1 MKRPSVDD
9 LDEEIRGHIALAIQE
24 RIDRG
29 EDPKA
34 ARLAA
39 LREFG
44 NVPLT
49 RDDIRSVWRPHWVEA
64 LGALGRDMRFAV
76 RSLLRAKGLTVAV
89 VLTLALGIGANAAIF
104 SVVKSVLLRPL
115 VNRDPDRLLYIRQT
129 ATGIGVNNLT
139 FSIPEIRDLELGA
152 RSIREFGDFSTVKLT
167 LNGFGHGPRVVTAG
181 VVNGTFFEVMGL
193 HPVLGRLLNRAD
205 DTPKSPSVT
214 VLTHRFWTSVLHG
227 DSSVVGRSVR
237 LGPGMTTIVGVL

>member
-104 SVVKSVLLRPL
+104 SVVRTVLLRPL

-129 ATGIGVNNLT
+129 GLGIGTENMT
-139 FSIPEIRDLELGA
+139 FSMQEIRDLEA
-152 RSIREFGDFSTVKLT
+152 NAKTIATFGDFSTVET
-167 LNGFGHGPRVVTAG
+167 
-181 VVNGTFFEVMGL
+181 
-193 HPVLGRLLNRAD
+193 
-205 DTPKSPSVT
+205 SPNVA
-214 VLTHRFWTSVLHG
+214 
-227 DSSVVGRSVR
+227 
-237 LGPGMTTIVGVL
+237 IVFAFASR